1 MKQFTTF
8 VYKDLLENN
17 YQRFIE
23 DFYLTYEKI
32 EDMEIMLP
40 LKQGQ
45 DPVYREKK
53 LWRAHIAYAAG
64 RRQPWSDKA
73 TNVKHI
79 RELVNTLPPNTL
91 LAAWF
96 SAILPQGTIGWHKD
110 AQGTPRYIRVQLP
123 LLISEDGD
131 RGGLYIDKATQ
142 EEKTISWERGKVSFL
157 DPEDM
162 HTVWNKTDTTRLA
175 INFNFNESCFF

>member
-1 MKQFTTF
+1 MKQFTKF
-8 VYKDLLENN
+8 IYKDLLENN
-17 YQRFIE
+17 FERFIE
-23 DFYLTYEKI
+23 DFYLMYDKI

-40 LKQGQ
+40 LQQGQ

-64 RRQPWSDKA
+64 RKQPWSDRASK
-73 TNVKHI
+73 VKHI
-79 RELVNTLPPNTL
+79 RELTRTLPSNIF

-110 AQGTPRYIRVQLP
+110 AQGNPRYIRVQLP
-123 LLISEDGD
+123 LIISDEGD
-131 RGGLYIDKATQ
+131 RGGVYIDRITQ
-142 EEKTISWERGKVSFL
+142 EEKPITWEKGKVSFL

-162 HTVWNKTDTTRLA
+162 HTVWNKTNEVRLSL
-175 INFNFNESCFF
+175 NFNFNENCFV